1 LLKIYG
7 KENVVEN
14 LTFMF
19 NNDKIPNSILFYGE
33 AGVGKKV
40 ITRYFATKLLCLNEN
55 KPCGICRNCVN
66 IEKNI
71 HPDVIWCEHSGKL
84 QGFSV
89 ETVRNICSEA
99 YIRPNDGDKKIYIF
113 SDADYITKQAQNSL
127 LKLIEEPPEFAYFV
141 FTSTTK
147 DIFLK
152 TILSRITSIAV
163 TECDLQNCKLAL
175 FENGFSQ
182 EEIEL
187 STIYFGKNIGM
198 CEKYLKDDTLKRNV
212 ELTKTLIECIMNKDE
227 YSFLQK
233 LCSIEKEKDSLK
245 TVLYLLNKQVR
256 DLLTSKYKI
265 SNIGF
270 DIKETEEFSKSI
282 SSVSCERIHELIQK
296 AYSQINKNVNLRLIS
311 ASLCAQIMNIL

>member
-1 LLKIYG
+1 
-7 KENVVEN
+7 
-14 LTFMF
+14 
-19 NNDKIPNSILFYGE
+19 
-33 AGVGKKV
+33 
-40 ITRYFATKLLCLNEN
+40 
-55 KPCGICRNCVN
+55 
-66 IEKNI
+66 
-71 HPDVIWCEHSGKL
+71 
-84 QGFSV
+84 
-89 ETVRNICSEA
+89 
-99 YIRPNDGDKKIYIF
+99 
-113 SDADYITKQAQNSL
+113 
-127 LKLIEEPPEFAYFV
+127 
-141 FTSTTK
+141 
-147 DIFLK
+147 
-152 TILSRITSIAV
+152 
-163 TECDLQNCKLAL
+163 
-175 FENGFSQ
+175 
-182 EEIEL
+182 
-187 STIYFGKNIGM
+187 M